1 MCSNYF
7 EKHINLARDL
17 DDGIDKLNRTWKMP
31 QLLIGHSGEC
41 TEEIKSHIEIL
52 RNTIQSTKRK
62 IEEDLINM
70 KEYEFQGSESI
81 VQLLEETEATCASL
95 KEQCDSLETV
105 LAEYG
110 YHYDKNDTLDLTN
123 GNSSKES
130 NQHSTAGLG
139 YLEEVEFTPNLGWK
153 CKVKQNQQSTPLSNI
168 RSVSHTTATSLINN
182 LSQILE
188 DTSITYRDSVGT
200 PIRER
205 PQEPIYS
212 KHFYKILKK

>member
-7 EKHINLARDL
+7 DKQIRLARDL

-31 QLLIGHSGEC
+31 QVLIGCSGEC
-41 TEEIKSHIEIL
+41 TEETKSHIEIV
-52 RNTIQSTKRK
+52 RNTIQSTKKK

-70 KEYEFQGSESI
+70 KEFKSQGSESI
-81 VQLLEETEATCASL
+81 EQLLEETEATCASL
-95 KEQCDSLETV
+95 KEQCDDLETV

-130 NQHSTAGLG
+130 NQHSTEGLG
-139 YLEEVEFTPNLGWK
+139 YLEVEFTPNLGWK
-153 CKVKQNQQSTPLSNI
+153 RKIKQSEQSTPLSNTS
-168 RSVSHTTATSLINN
+168 SVLHTTATSVINN
-182 LSQILE
+182 LSPILE
-188 DTSITYRDSVGT
+188 DTSIIYKNSLGT

-212 KHFYKILKK
+212 KHFYKILKN

>member
-7 EKHINLARDL
+7 EKHIRLARDL

-41 TEEIKSHIEIL
+41 TEETKSQIEIV

-70 KEYEFQGSESI
+70 KKYESQDSESI
-81 VQLLEETEATCASL
+81 EKLLEETEATCASL
-95 KEQCDSLETV
+95 KEQCDNLETV
-105 LAEYG
+105 FAEYG

-123 GNSSKES
+123 GNSSEES
-130 NQHSTAGLG
+130 NQHSTEGQG
-139 YLEEVEFTPNLGWK
+139 YLEIEFTPNLGWK
-153 CKVKQNQQSTPLSNI
+153 CKVKQNEQSTPLSNTS
-168 RSVSHTTATSLINN
+168 SVLHTTATSLINN

-188 DTSITYRDSVGT
+188 DTSITYKDSMGT